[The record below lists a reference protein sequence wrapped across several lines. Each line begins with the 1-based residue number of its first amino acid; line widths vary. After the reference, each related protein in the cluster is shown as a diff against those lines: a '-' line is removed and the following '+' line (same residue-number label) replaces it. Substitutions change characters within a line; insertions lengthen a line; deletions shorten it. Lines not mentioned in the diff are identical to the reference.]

1 MTAEEVAGRYK
12 VAPITVKKWAA
23 KDGKVKR
30 EMVPGCGIM
39 AYKFTEADC
48 KRFEKRPSPGWKKG
62 TPRKK
67 KATRQSN

>member
-1 MTAEEVAGRYK
+1 MTTEEVAARYG
-12 VAPITVKKWAA
+12 VAPITVNKWAE

-30 EMVPGCGIM
+30 EMIPRGIM

-67 KATRQSN
+67 KTTRQSN